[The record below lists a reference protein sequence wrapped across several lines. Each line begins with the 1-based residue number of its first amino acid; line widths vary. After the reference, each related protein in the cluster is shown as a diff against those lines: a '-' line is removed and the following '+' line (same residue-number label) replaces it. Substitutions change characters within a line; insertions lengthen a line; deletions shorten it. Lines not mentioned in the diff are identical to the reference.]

1 MFLDAWAKRIHP
13 NLLFIF
19 YEDMKKAE
27 KSKTYF
33 YIVIVNFQIGKIIFT
48 SESEWKLLG
57 YRSVVVKN
65 SVEKVVRLLN
75 HVRDVQTQTNS
86 YQFSEIQ

>member
-48 SESEWKLLG
+48 SESE
-57 YRSVVVKN
+57 
-65 SVEKVVRLLN
+65 
-75 HVRDVQTQTNS
+75 
-86 YQFSEIQ
+86 